1 MSWKD
6 LSINTKLSIGF
17 GIILIFLTVI
27 GGFSWYGFN
36 TFSTEVAHEKEHIA
50 VMEAMTSREIDHLE
64 WRASISKLFIDENLK
79 SLSTQDDH
87 TKCALGKWLYGK
99 DRKKAVADMP
109 EIAGLVKQMEEP
121 HKRLHESVTEMKKI
135 IAQHNGDRDAFL
147 PPVRDVY
154 NSKTLPELNIVRG
167 KLKSIASDIK
177 TEVQNLEEHIINL
190 SNKMQKIIVIL
201 FAISFVIGVFL
212 SFSISRM
219 IVKIL
224 NQAVDFSLNMAK
236 GDFSKQLQ
244 LDRKDEFGTLAG
256 ALNEMSTKIGE
267 IIGRMSDEVVT
278 LSSTSNDLSVISQK
292 MTDGANEV
300 ASHST
305 SVAGATE
312 ELSSNMNTVAA
323 ASEQASTNV
332 NIVATASEEVSSSI
346 DEVAAKTKE
355 ARKITDDAVNLA
367 SSSQEKVDALGNAA
381 NEISKVTE
389 VITEISEQ
397 TNLLA
402 LNATIEAARAG
413 DAGKGFAVV
422 ANEIKE
428 LARQTAD
435 ATREI
440 RSKIESIQYSTGETV
455 TEIRQITDVIN
466 KVDAIVADIAISVD
480 EQSATTSEISENVL
494 QAAQG
499 IGEVNENVAQ
509 SSTVADSVA
518 RDITDV
524 SQSATALAQNGSE
537 VEASSKELE
546 TVASHLQTMIMQF
559 KIDDSKMNKGPV
571 QSTAHIPD
579 LMPWG
584 PNIMIGIKR
593 VDDQHKVLVRLINDL
608 HKAMK
613 TKQGKP
619 ALVKI
624 MAELV
629 DYTVMHFG
637 MEEKLFSQYGY
648 KEEKEHKAIHKK
660 LVDQVL
666 DYQKRLIA
674 GDPTVSINLMTFLK
688 DWLTSHIKG
697 IDTKYIPFM
706 KEHGIK

>member
-36 TFSTEVAHEKEHIA
+36 TFSKEVAHEKEQIE
-50 VMEAMTSREIDHLE
+50 VMVNMAAREIDHLE
-64 WRASISKLFIDENLK
+64 WRASISKLFIDENQKIL
-79 SLSTQDDH
+79 TAQDDH
-87 TKCALGKWLYGK
+87 TKCNLGKWLYGEG
-99 DRKKAVADMP
+99 RKKAVTGMP
-109 EIAGLVKQMEEP
+109 EIAGLVKEMEEP
-121 HKRLHESVTEMKKI
+121 HKRLHASVAEMKI
-135 IAQHNGDRDAFL
+135 IITKHNGLRDAFL
-147 PPVRDVY
+147 APVRDMY
-154 NSKTLPELNIVRG
+154 NSKTLPELDKVRG
-167 KLKSIASDIK
+167 ILKTIASDIK
-177 TEVQNLEEHIINL
+177 TEVQNVEQHIIDL
-190 SNKMQKIIVIL
+190 SNKMQKIIVLL
-201 FAISFVIGVFL
+201 FAVSLVVGVTL
-212 SFSISRM
+212 SFFISRM

-224 NQAVDFSLNMAK
+224 NQAVNFSLNMAK

-244 LDRKDEFGTLAG
+244 FDRKDELGTLAG
-256 ALNEMSTKIGE
+256 ALDEMSTKIGE
-267 IIGRMSDEVVT
+267 IIGKMSDEVVT

-292 MTDGANEV
+292 MTVGANDV
-300 ASHST
+300 ANHST

-312 ELSSNMNTVAA
+312 EMSSNMNTVAA

-332 NIVATASEEVSSSI
+332 NIVATASEEVSASI
-346 DEVAAKTKE
+346 DAVAGKTKE
-355 ARKITDDAVNLA
+355 ARNITHDAVNLA
-367 SSSQEKVDALGNAA
+367 NSSQEKVDALGNAA
-381 NEISKVTE
+381 DEISKVTE

-413 DAGKGFAVV
+413 EAGKGFAVV

-428 LARQTAD
+428 LARQTAA
-435 ATREI
+435 ATGEI
-440 RSKIESIQYSTGETV
+440 RTKIDSIQYSTSETV
-455 TEIRQITDVIN
+455 TEIRQITEVIN
-466 KVDAIVADIAISVD
+466 KVDTIVADIAVSVE

-518 RDITDV
+518 QDIADV

-546 TVASHLQTMIMQF
+546 TVANHLQTMIMQF
-559 KIDDSKMNKGPV
+559 QIDESKIKRSPA
-571 QSTAHIPD
+571 QSTANIPD

-584 PNIMIGIKR
+584 PDIMIGIKR
-593 VDDQHKVLVRLINDL
+593 VDDQHKVLVKMINDL

-613 TKQGKP
+613 TRQGKP
-619 ALVKI
+619 ALEKI
-624 MAELV
+624 MGELV

-637 MEEKLFSQYGY
+637 MEEKLFAQYGY
-648 KEEKEHKAIHKK
+648 AEETEHKAIHKK

-666 DYQKRLIA
+666 DYQKKLIA

-688 DWLTSHIKG
+688 NWLTNHIKG
-697 IDTKYIPFM
+697 IDTKYVPFM
-706 KEHGIK
+706 KEHGIN

>member
-36 TFSTEVAHEKEHIA
+36 TFSTEVAYEKEHIA
-50 VMEAMTSREIDHLE
+50 VMEAMTAREIDHLQ
-64 WRASISKLFIDENLK
+64 WRASISKLFIDETQTNLT
-79 SLSTQDDH
+79 TQDDH
-87 TKCALGKWLYGK
+87 TKCALGKWLYGEG
-99 DRKKAVADMP
+99 RKKAVTGIP
-109 EIAGLVKQMEEP
+109 KIAGLVRDMEAP
-121 HKRLHESVTEMKKI
+121 HQRLHESVAEMKKI

-147 PPVRDVY
+147 APVRDVY
-154 NSKTLPELNIVRG
+154 NSKTLPELNTVRG
-167 KLKSIASDIK
+167 KLKNIASDIK
-177 TEVQNLEEHIINL
+177 TEVEDLEEHIIDL
-190 SNKMQKIIVIL
+190 SKKMQNIIVIL
-201 FAISFVIGVFL
+201 FAISLVIGIAL
-212 SFSISRM
+212 SFFISRM

-224 NQAVDFSLNMAK
+224 DQAVDFSLNMAK
-236 GDFSKQLQ
+236 GDFSKQLH
-244 LDRKDEFGTLAG
+244 LDRKDELGTLAG
-256 ALNEMSTKIGE
+256 ALNEMSIKIGE
-267 IIGRMSDEVVT
+267 IIGKMSEEVIT

-292 MTDGANEV
+292 MTAGANEV
-300 ASHST
+300 ANHST

-312 ELSSNMNTVAA
+312 EMSSNMNTVAA

-332 NIVATASEEVSSSI
+332 NIVATASEEVSASI

-355 ARKITDDAVNLA
+355 ARNITHDAVNLA
-367 SSSQEKVDALGNAA
+367 TSSQEKIDALGNAA

-413 DAGKGFAVV
+413 EAGKGFAVV

-428 LARQTAD
+428 LARQTAA
-435 ATREI
+435 ATGEI
-440 RSKIESIQYSTGETV
+440 RTKIESIQYSTDETV
-455 TEIRQITDVIN
+455 TEIRQISDVIN
-466 KVDAIVADIAISVD
+466 KVDTIVADIALSVD

-509 SSTVADSVA
+509 SSAVADSVA
-518 RDITDV
+518 QDITDV

-546 TVASHLQTMIMQF
+546 NVASHLQNMIMQF
-559 KIDDSKMNKGPV
+559 KIEESKMNKGPV
-571 QSTAHIPD
+571 QSTANIPD

-584 PNIMIGIKR
+584 PDIMIGIKR

-613 TKQGKP
+613 TRQGNP

-629 DYTVMHFG
+629 DYTVEHFG
-637 MEEKLFSQYGY
+637 MEEKLFAKYGY
-648 KEEKEHKAIHKK
+648 EEEREHKAIHKK

-666 DYQKRLIA
+666 DYQKRLVA

-688 DWLTSHIKG
+688 DWLISHIKG

-706 KEHGIK
+706 KENGIN

>member
-17 GIILIFLTVI
+17 GIILIFLTII
-27 GGFSWYGFN
+27 GGFSWYGFS
-36 TFSTEVAHEKEHIA
+36 TFSKEVAQEKEHIE
-50 VMEAMTSREIDHLE
+50 VMGEMAAKEIDHLE
-64 WRASISKLFIDENLK
+64 WRASISQLFVDENQK
-79 SLSTQDDH
+79 SLTTQDDH
-87 TKCALGKWLYGK
+87 TKCNLGKWLYGEG
-99 DRKKAVADMP
+99 RKKAVADMP
-109 EIAGLVKQMEEP
+109 EIAGLVKEMEEP
-121 HKRLHESVTEMKKI
+121 HKRLHASVAEMKNI
-135 IAQHNGDRDAFL
+135 ISQHNGDRMAFL
-147 PPVRDVY
+147 APVRNVY
-154 NSKTLPELNIVRG
+154 NSKTLPELNTVRG
-167 KLKSIASDIK
+167 NLKNIVGDIK
-177 TEVQNLEEHIINL
+177 AKVITVEDHIIDL
-190 SNKMQKIIVIL
+190 SNKMQNIILLLFVVSLVVGVIL
-201 FAISFVIGVFL
+201 SFV
-212 SFSISRM
+212 ISRM
-219 IVKIL
+219 IVSIL
-224 NQAVDFSLNMAK
+224 DQAVDFSLNMAK

-244 LDRKDEFGTLAG
+244 LDRKDELGTLAG

-267 IIGRMSDEVVT
+267 IIGKMSDEVVT

-292 MTDGANEV
+292 MTAGANEV
-300 ASHST
+300 ANHST
-305 SVAGATE
+305 SVAAATE
-312 ELSSNMNTVAA
+312 EMSSNMNTVAA

-346 DEVAAKTKE
+346 DEVAGKTKE
-355 ARKITDDAVNLA
+355 ARDITHDAVSLA

-413 DAGKGFAVV
+413 EAGKGFAVV

-428 LARQTAD
+428 LARQTAA
-435 ATREI
+435 ATGEI
-440 RSKIESIQYSTGETV
+440 RSKIDSIQYSTSETV
-455 TEIRQITDVIN
+455 TEIRQITAVIN
-466 KVDAIVADIAISVD
+466 KVDAIVADIAVSVD

-509 SSTVADSVA
+509 SSAVADSVA
-518 RDITDV
+518 QDITDV

-546 TVASHLQTMIMQF
+546 TVATHLQTMIMQF
-559 KIDDSKMNKGPV
+559 QIDESKIKKGPA
-571 QSTAHIPD
+571 QSTANIPD

-584 PNIMIGIKR
+584 PDIMIGIKR
-593 VDDQHKVLVRLINDL
+593 VDDQHKVLVKMINDL

-613 TKQGKP
+613 TRQGKP
-619 ALVKI
+619 ALEKI
-624 MAELV
+624 MGELV

-637 MEEKLFSQYGY
+637 MEEKLFAKYGY
-648 KEEKEHKAIHKK
+648 EEETQHKAIHKK

-666 DYQKRLIA
+666 DYQKKLIA
-674 GDPTVSINLMTFLK
+674 GDPTISINLMTFLK
-688 DWLTSHIKG
+688 DWLTNHIKG
-697 IDTKYIPFM
+697 IDTKYVPFM
-706 KEHGIK
+706 KEHGIS